1 MDSYTSEGAGALKSR
16 YVAGVLTFYRTDGT
30 EIWSISPA
38 NGAVAFASA
47 ITASGGVVG
56 AVTGNIVG
64 DITGDVVGD
73 LTGDVTGNT
82 SGSAGTVTGA
92 ITTAI
97 DAALINGQVVGDSL
111 IRSLRVRHTVAELN
125 SGQVLLAALP
135 GFKYRLIDY
144 KVIAVGGAMVT
155 ASSLE
160 IEGNQSGV
168 VDLVSIAAAALTE
181 NATNTDPLANNT
193 VLAGGATYVANDANT
208 AIGLS
213 ASGTADTMTHVD
225 ILLTYTVEA

>member
-1 MDSYTSEGAGALKSR
+1 MDSFTSEGAGALKTR
-16 YVAGVLTFYRTDGT
+16 YVAGVLTFYRTNGT
-30 EIWSISPA
+30 EMFSFNPKT
-38 NGAVAFASA
+38 GAVTYASA

-56 AVTGNIVG
+56 AITGNIVG
-64 DITGDVVGD
+64 DVTGDVVGD

-97 DAALINGQVVGDSL
+97 DAALINGQVVGDTL

-125 SGQVLLAALP
+125 SGQVLLPALP

-144 KVIAVGGAMVT
+144 KVISVGGAMGT
-155 ASSLE
+155 ATSLE
-160 IEGNQSGV
+160 IEGDQSGA

-193 VLAGGATYVANDANT
+193 VLAAGATYVANDANT
-208 AIGLS
+208 AISLS
-213 ASGTADTMTHVD
+213 STGTADTMTHVD